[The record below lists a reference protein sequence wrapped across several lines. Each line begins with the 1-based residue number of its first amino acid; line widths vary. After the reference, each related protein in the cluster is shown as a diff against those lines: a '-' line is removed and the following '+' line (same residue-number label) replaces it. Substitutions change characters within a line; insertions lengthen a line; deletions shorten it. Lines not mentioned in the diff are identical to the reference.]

1 MGRWYDPTGSASQ
14 GVVESAPECAAMP
27 NGEETDAKKNKKRTG
42 YFKVREIE
50 LTKKV
55 GLEVRAYDMKGK
67 FVGRLEI
74 NRAGLEAFVG
84 RKGQKSIG
92 DLSWEKVFA
101 RLAKKE
107 EK

>member
-1 MGRWYDPTGSASQ
+1 MT
-14 GVVESAPECAAMP
+14 
-27 NGEETDAKKNKKRTG
+27 NGEETPAKKDRKRTG
-42 YFKVREIE
+42 FFKVREIE
-50 LTKKV
+50 LTQKV
-55 GLEVRAYDMKGK
+55 GLEVWAYDKDDN

-84 RKGQKSIG
+84 PKGRKSIG
-92 DLSWEKVFA
+92 DLSWERVFE

>member
-1 MGRWYDPTGSASQ
+1 MASQ
-14 GVVESAPECAAMP
+14 P
-27 NGEETDAKKNKKRTG
+27 AKQRRKRTG
-42 YFKVREIE
+42 FFKVRAIE

-55 GLEVRAYDMKGK
+55 GLEVWAYDKNDN

-84 RKGQKSIG
+84 PNGRKSIG
-92 DLSWEKVFA
+92 DLSWESVFE

-107 EK
+107 KK